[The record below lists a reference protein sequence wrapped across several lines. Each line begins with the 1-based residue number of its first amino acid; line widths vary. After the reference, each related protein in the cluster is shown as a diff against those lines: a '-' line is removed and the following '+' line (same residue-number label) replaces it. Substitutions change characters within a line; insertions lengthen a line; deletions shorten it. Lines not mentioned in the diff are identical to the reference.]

1 MELTELGIPNDSRIP
16 LKHAKVLRGP
26 FQMSLDITNRCNFRC
41 LHCYNRSGENPIV
54 ADELSDEELVDLAR
68 DVATFHLYNF
78 CFCGGEPLLR
88 KNLMC
93 TMAKIL
99 VDSGSMI
106 SFVSNGFLMTQET
119 AKDFLASGISRGQV
133 SLDGGRAETY
143 ERLRGVKGSF
153 DKAVAAIT
161 ILRDVG
167 FKDISV
173 AFCPTSFNWSEL
185 EETAALCRSLGVNE
199 FRVQPLMMLGRTI
212 QHLQEIAP
220 SPQQYR
226 EVVRTIQNL
235 RRTYGQAMN
244 IEWGDPV
251 DHLIRFSS
259 LLEHC
264 STFLGIKA
272 NGAIDVSP
280 YLPITI
286 GNVRNHKLSEY
297 WDRGLARMWEIKEA
311 NKLAQRISSVEDMGK
326 TEIDMPNVWYENDI
340 ALDLIDD
347 DLIQEEVM

>member
-1 MELTELGIPNDSRIP
+1 MELTELGIPSDSTIP

-54 ADELSDEELVDLAR
+54 ADELSDEELIAFAH

-88 KNLMC
+88 KDLIC

-106 SFVSNGFLMTQET
+106 SFVSNGSLMTLE
-119 AKDFLASGISRGQV
+119 SGISRAQV
-133 SLDGGRAETY
+133 SLDGARAESY
-143 ERLRGVKGSF
+143 ERLRGIRGSF
-153 DKAVAAIT
+153 DTAVAAIE
-161 ILRDVG
+161 ILRDAG

-173 AFCPTSFNWSEL
+173 AFCPTNFNCSEL
-185 EETAALCRSLGVNE
+185 EEAAALARSLGVNE
-199 FRVQPLMMLGRTI
+199 FRVQPLMILGRTK
-212 QHLQEIAP
+212 QHVQEIVP

-226 EVVRTIQNL
+226 EVVRTIENL
-235 RRTYGQAMN
+235 RHTYGQAMT

-251 DHLIRFSS
+251 DHLIRFPS

-264 STFLGIKA
+264 NTFLGIKA
-272 NGAIDVSP
+272 NGAIEVSP

-286 GNVRNHKLSEY
+286 GSVRNHKLSEY
-297 WDRGLARMWEIKEA
+297 WDRGLARMWEIEEVK
-311 NKLAQRISSVEDMGK
+311 KMAQRVSSVEDMGK
-326 TEIDMPNVWYENDI
+326 QGGDAPDVWYENDI

-347 DLIQEEVM
+347 GLISKEAM

>member
-1 MELTELGIPNDSRIP
+1 
-16 LKHAKVLRGP
+16 
-26 FQMSLDITNRCNFRC
+26 MSLDITNRCNFRC

-54 ADELSDEELVDLAR
+54 ADELSDRELINFAN

-88 KNLMC
+88 KDLMC

-99 VDSGSMI
+99 AASGSMI
-106 SFVSNGFLMTQET
+106 SFVSNGSLMTPDT
-119 AKDFLASGISRGQV
+119 ARDFLASGISRAQV
-133 SLDGGRAETY
+133 SLDGARAETY

-153 DKAVAAIT
+153 DKAVAAIK
-161 ILRDVG
+161 ILRDAG

-173 AFCPTSFNWSEL
+173 AFCPTSFNCSEL
-185 EETAALCRSLGVNE
+185 EETAALAGSLGVNE
-199 FRVQPLMMLGRTI
+199 FRVQPLMLLGRTK
-212 QHLQEIAP
+212 QHLQEIVP

-226 EVVRTIQNL
+226 EVVRMIEKL
-235 RRTYGQAMN
+235 RHTYGQAMT

-264 STFLGIKA
+264 STFVNIKA
-272 NGAIDVSP
+272 NGAIEVSP
-280 YLPITI
+280 YLPITV

-297 WDRGLARMWEIKEA
+297 WNKGLARMWEIKEV
-311 NKLAQRISSVEDMGK
+311 NKLAQRVSSVEDMGK
-326 TEIDMPNVWYENDI
+326 KDLDVPDVWYEKDI

-347 DLIQEEVM
+347 GLVSEEVM

>member
-1 MELTELGIPNDSRIP
+1 MELTELGIPDDPRIP

-41 LHCYNRSGENPIV
+41 LHCFNRSGENPIV
-54 ADELSDEELVDLAR
+54 ADELSDEELIDFAN

-88 KNLMC
+88 KDLMC
-93 TMAKIL
+93 IMAKIL
-99 VDSGSMI
+99 VGSGSMI
-106 SFVSNGFLMTQET
+106 SFVTNGSLMTPEI
-119 AKDFLASGISRGQV
+119 ANDLLASGISRAQV
-133 SLDGGRAETY
+133 SLDGARAQSY

-153 DKAVAAIT
+153 DSAVAAIKT
-161 ILRDVG
+161 LRDAG

-173 AFCPTSFNWSEL
+173 AFCPTSFNCSEL
-185 EETAALCRSLGVNE
+185 EEAAVLARSLGVDE
-199 FRVQPLMMLGRTI
+199 FRVQPLMMLGRAR
-212 QHLQEIAP
+212 QHLQEIVP

-226 EVVRTIQNL
+226 EVVRTIENL
-235 RRTYGQAMN
+235 RRAYGQTMT
-244 IEWGDPV
+244 IQWGDPV

-259 LLEHC
+259 FLEHC

-272 NGAIDVSP
+272 NGAIEVSP
-280 YLPITI
+280 YLPITV

-297 WDRGLARMWEIKEA
+297 WDKGLARMWRIKEA
-311 NKLAQRISSVEDMGK
+311 KELAQRVSSVEDMGK
-326 TEIDMPNVWYENDI
+326 TEIDMPSVWYENDI

-347 DLIQEEVM
+347 GLIGEEVM